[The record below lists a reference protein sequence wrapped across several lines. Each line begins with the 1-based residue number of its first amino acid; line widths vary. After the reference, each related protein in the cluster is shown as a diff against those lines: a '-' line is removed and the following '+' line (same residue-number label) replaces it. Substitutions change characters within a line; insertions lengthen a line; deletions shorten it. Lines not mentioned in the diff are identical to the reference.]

1 MSLLQ
6 QLQRRIAELVA
17 RAPKGYE
24 TVDAE
29 GRPVIQSELPALQ
42 WYVAS
47 LKLLQSRG
55 REEEK
60 RVLRSQLARSV
71 SNPGGSR
78 LHELVSACDAGP
90 VEQPPVSAPR
100 RSGHR

>member
-1 MSLLQ
+1 MGRNIENRL
-6 QLQRRIAELVA
+6 
-17 RAPKGYE
+17 RALEESTPKGYE

-42 WYVAS
+42 WYIAS

-78 LHELVSACDAGP
+78 LHELVAACDAGP
-90 VEQPPVSAPR
+90 FRGSKR
-100 RSGHR
+100 RP